1 MLKHVVMFKMKEN
14 DQLTKER
21 HTETLKEK
29 LDELPGRV
37 DVILKFETGLNI
49 AASERAFDLV
59 LVSEFKDENDLNIY
73 KDHPDHQKVVVYLKE
88 VCEETKVVDYLI

>member
-1 MLKHVVMFKMKEN
+1 MKEN